1 MIAHNP
7 HHRPAPSS
15 FALACRMA
23 ETMSASANGRRVR
36 PCFAWDGQ
44 TYYKCRDCNRWRP
57 KSNFSGVFNPKS
69 ACGIQ
74 SYCKPCHSRRTYAAQ
89 LRREDAAGITSRKS
103 RNRKALESERVDKLT
118 PPRVTP
124 IAPLPKVV
132 NPTEVVAFPPTR
144 HRTRAV
150 RARPQDQPAA
160 DLGALGRDHRQGAA
174 GAQAQRRTAKASS
187 GARCA
192 DGGGTLKPESRC
204 RRPWTDTDRLVVREH
219 FRKVPASQIA
229 RQLGRTPSGVFQC
242 ARNMGLSI
250 PQRFKAPDMVAFIRA
265 RNAEGWSDAEI
276 AAARGVDRH
285 AVGHVRKSLGL
296 PCNGKTSD
304 RYRARVR
311 AKTAEQLK
319 AAGVPTLA
327 ALRCKVYRER
337 SRAAGWPEDLRPRAV
352 QMLSVLW
359 ERGPQTRRQLA
370 EAIGMPWLGS
380 RKSLVSNDPGGS
392 YLAYL
397 IARGL
402 VISLGRVGT
411 VHGKGKG
418 RSVQVYSL
426 PLFLERGRVA

>member
-1 MIAHNP
+1 
-7 HHRPAPSS
+7 
-15 FALACRMA
+15 
-23 ETMSASANGRRVR
+23 
-36 PCFAWDGQ
+36 
-44 TYYKCRDCNRWRP
+44 
-57 KSNFSGVFNPKS
+57 
-69 ACGIQ
+69 
-74 SYCKPCHSRRTYAAQ
+74 
-89 LRREDAAGITSRKS
+89 
-103 RNRKALESERVDKLT
+103 
-118 PPRVTP
+118 
-124 IAPLPKVV
+124 
-132 NPTEVVAFPPTR
+132 
-144 HRTRAV
+144 
-150 RARPQDQPAA
+150 
-160 DLGALGRDHRQGAA
+160 
-174 GAQAQRRTAKASS
+174 
-187 GARCA
+187 
-192 DGGGTLKPESRC
+192 LKPESRC